1 MAMKACASPVGAG
14 DDGGDAGAG
23 GLGGAGDACRRNIK
37 KGNLV

>member
-1 MAMKACASPVGAG
+1 MKACASPVGAG

-37 KGNLV
+37 KGNLL